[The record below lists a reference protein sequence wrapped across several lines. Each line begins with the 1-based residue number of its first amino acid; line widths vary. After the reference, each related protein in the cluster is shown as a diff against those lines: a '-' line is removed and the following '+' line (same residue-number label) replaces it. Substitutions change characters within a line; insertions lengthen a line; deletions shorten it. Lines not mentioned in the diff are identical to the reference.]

1 MDTRLHTL
9 ARHAAL
15 STIFLSGAYVSSA
28 YAEEYSKAYSVTG
41 PADVRVHAD
50 NGSVRVTTSET
61 GQVEFH
67 VSYDESD
74 WESSAA
80 PQIDSRQSGKV
91 VELTA
96 LIPGPGRR
104 WFGFGKRRLSI
115 EVRMPAKGDLSINT
129 TNGAIDVSSLS
140 GNIVLRSSNGA
151 VRAAQAAGTVDI
163 GSTNGRVEVNAVKGT
178 LKAVTSNGAITATGL
193 DGKCDIETQNGGV
206 DVAGRFDSLEIHTL
220 NGAVAAR
227 AESGSTLSPAWHI
240 STTNASVILSVPRD
254 LKANLDAGTTT
265 GHIELDLPVTVQ
277 GYQSGTQ
284 LRGALNGGGPDMS
297 VHTTNG
303 GIHLSGA

>member
-1 MDTRLHTL
+1 MDTRRHTL
-9 ARHAAL
+9 GRHAAL
-15 STIFLSGAYVSSA
+15 STILLSGAYVSSA
-28 YAEEYSKAYSVTG
+28 YAEEYSKAYSLTG

-50 NGSVRVTTSET
+50 DGSVHVTTSET
-61 GQVEFH
+61 GQVEFL
-67 VSYDESD
+67 VTYDKSD
-74 WESSAA
+74 WGSSAA

-96 LIPGPGRR
+96 LMPERG
-104 WFGFGKRRLSI
+104 WFGFGQRRLSI
-115 EVRMPAKGDLSINT
+115 EVRIPTKGDLSINT

-151 VRAAQAAGTVDI
+151 LRATQLAGTVDM
-163 GSTNGRVEVNAVKGT
+163 GTTNGRIELNTVKGT

-193 DGKCDIETQNGGV
+193 DGKCDLETQNGRV
-206 DVAGRFDSLEIHTL
+206 DVAGRFDSLEIHAL

-227 AESGSTLSPAWHI
+227 AESGSTLSPAWNI
-240 STTNASVILSVPRD
+240 STTNASVNLSVPRD
-254 LKANLDAGTTT
+254 LKANLDAGTTN
-265 GHIELDLPVTVQ
+265 GHIKLDLPVAVQ

-284 LRGALNGGGPDMS
+284 IRGALNGGGPDMS
-297 VHTTNG
+297 VRTTNG

>member
-15 STIFLSGAYVSSA
+15 STIILSAGYVSGA
-28 YAEEYSKAYSVTG
+28 YAEEYSKAYSLTG

-61 GQVEFH
+61 SQVEFH
-67 VSYDESD
+67 VSYDKSD

-96 LIPGPGRR
+96 LIPGPGLR

-115 EVRMPAKGDLSINT
+115 EVRMPAKGDLSIDT
-129 TNGAIDVSSLS
+129 SNGAIDVSYLS

-151 VRAAQAAGTVDI
+151 IRAAQLAGTVDI
-163 GSTNGRVEVNAVKGT
+163 GSTNGRLELNAVKGT
-178 LKAVTSNGAITATGL
+178 LKAVTSNGAITAIGL
-193 DGKCDIETQNGGV
+193 DGKCDVETQNGGV
-206 DVAGRFDSLEIHTL
+206 DVAGRFDSLAIHTQ
-220 NGAVAAR
+220 NGAVTAR
-227 AESGSTLSPAWHI
+227 AESGSGLSSVWDI
-240 STTNASVILSVPRD
+240 STTNNSVNLSVPRD
-254 LKANLDAGTTT
+254 LKANLDAGATN

-277 GYQSGTQ
+277 GYQSRTQ
-284 LRGALNGGGPDMS
+284 IRGALNGGGPEMS

-303 GIHLSGA
+303 GIHLSGI